1 MKSVKPV
8 KVSKEIMVF
17 AYRESGYLAIQR
29 KYLRKWFPSM
39 TPYIAGIKAKLA
51 KPVTPK
57 APDPADAF
65 GE

>member
-29 KYLRKWFPSM
+29 KYLRKWFPS
-39 TPYIAGIKAKLA
+39 TIYRG
-51 KPVTPK
+51 
-57 APDPADAF
+57 D
-65 GE
+65 